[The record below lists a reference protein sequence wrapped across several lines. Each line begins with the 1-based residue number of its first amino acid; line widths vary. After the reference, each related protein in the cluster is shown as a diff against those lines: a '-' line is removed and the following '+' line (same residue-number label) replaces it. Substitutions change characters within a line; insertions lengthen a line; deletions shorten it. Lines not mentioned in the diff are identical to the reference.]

1 MTQEGNVPFTAR
13 SVLASTLLGAE
24 PPDLPVSHLVRLA
37 GLFGI
42 NENRARVALS
52 RMVASGEAVTD
63 GEGHYRVA
71 GHLAERRE
79 RQGASRAGASR
90 PWGGGWHL
98 VVVTTSGSTP
108 EVRARRRQALSLAR
122 LADLREG
129 TWLRPDNLELA
140 LPDDVAGGV
149 TRFAARPEDPGAL
162 AGQLWD
168 LEAWSARAGELARRL
183 ADLPTEDPGDLA
195 PGFVLSAAVLR
206 HLGADPLLPPALLAD
221 SWPGGELR
229 RAYDEWDAGYRRVL
243 RDWSRA
249 LHEPARD
256 PTAVP

>member
-1 MTQEGNVPFTAR
+1 MSP
-13 SVLASTLLGAE
+13 S
-24 PPDLPVSHLVRLA
+24 PPDRSWPAPCSGPSHPTSRSHTWSVSA

-71 GHLAERRE
+71 GHLAERPGAPGGQPGRGQPALGGRVAPGGRHHLGQHARGARPASSGPQPGPAGRAARGHVAAA
-79 RQGASRAGASR
+79 RQPRTR
-90 PWGGGWHL
+90 P
-98 VVVTTSGSTP
+98 
-108 EVRARRRQALSLAR
+108 ARRRRRRRDPIRRPAR
-122 LADLREG
+122 G
-129 TWLRPDNLELA
+129 
-140 LPDDVAGGV
+140 
-149 TRFAARPEDPGAL
+149 PGAL